1 MIAVMLHCVSNRVD
15 MRTRTLGCPA
25 WSSCPPPRVS
35 PRCSPGLYRR
45 LRASWG
51 RGPLQL
57 SLWSHHYTRLE
68 NTNRSLEHWWKSKSD
83 QWKQSFKCQ
92 TQTFVMVNIN
102 KRIHSL
108 IKTSLGWCGL
118 QTSACRLR
126 LVPLRIVRIHT
137 FNGDRSLFQGVSR
150 VTGKLHHSP
159 HCPRVVTAG
168 QVTVLYKRLV
178 AVACCK
184 GCRGKKKQ
192 FGLVFIAW
200 KTQVWTLLI
209 TK

>member
-92 TQTFVMVNIN
+92 TQTFVMLNIN

-108 IKTSLGWCGL
+108 IKPVLDDAVYRPLHAGSVSFHCGL
-118 QTSACRLR
+118 SGS
-126 LVPLRIVRIHT
+126 IHSMVT
-137 FNGDRSLFQGVSR
+137 DPCSR
-150 VTGKLHHSP
+150 VYPGSQANST
-159 HCPRVVTAG
+159 TAP
-168 QVTVLYKRLV
+168 TAHVLSLLVRLPYFTN
-178 AVACCK
+178 
-184 GCRGKKKQ
+184 GS
-192 FGLVFIAW
+192 
-200 KTQVWTLLI
+200 
-209 TK
+209 